1 MTTLERRAARDFEV
15 PMTEL
20 PDGRLFVADETCAEH
35 PEVRQFIGRF
45 SNYWTWDVNR
55 CGFTSPASEAENGQ

>member
-1 MTTLERRAARDFEV
+1 
-15 PMTEL
+15 MTEL